1 MSEAER
7 VLRDSRQGSLKQ
19 SGGHRERELRDRW
32 AELLL
37 GDSSCGDVATELAD
51 IAEGLQEYDSWTWWS
66 RTIRCKRAIGGF
78 VERTRSS
85 WSLRKSWCLLQ

>member
-37 GDSSCGDVATELAD
+37 RDSS
-51 IAEGLQEYDSWTWWS
+51 
-66 RTIRCKRAIGGF
+66 
-78 VERTRSS
+78 
-85 WSLRKSWCLLQ
+85 